1 MAILSMVRIVDTHS
15 VLMGRMIMLE
25 FPLPNL
31 MRHSLDI
38 ILFPYQSGSME
49 MILKGLLDME
59 IYSPRGIRQMVM
71 VKTQGVSCS

>member
-1 MAILSMVRIVDTHS
+1 MVRIVDTHS
-15 VLMGRMIMLE
+15 ALMDRMIMLE

-38 ILFPYQSGSME
+38 ILFPYQSGSTE

>member
-1 MAILSMVRIVDTHS
+1 MVRIVDTHS
-15 VLMGRMIMLE
+15 ALMDRMIMLE